1 MALFLILKDFNRQ
14 MRYMESQMSDPLSV
28 AMDSDDLLSTFKQC
42 DHISSQDER
51 RTERSNG
58 ERVSHEPAKP
68 GP

>member
-1 MALFLILKDFNRQ
+1 